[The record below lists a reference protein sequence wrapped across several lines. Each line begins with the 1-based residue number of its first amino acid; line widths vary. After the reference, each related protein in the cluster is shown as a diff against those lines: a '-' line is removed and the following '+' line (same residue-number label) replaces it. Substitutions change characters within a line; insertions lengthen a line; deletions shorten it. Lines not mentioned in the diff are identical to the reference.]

1 MKQTEKE
8 LLRQLIDHQGEYLT
22 SQYLASELLL
32 SDRTIRNYLKTLNE
46 VIENNGGRLIA
57 KQGQGYQ
64 LEVVNKLAFA
74 LFLKQREV
82 TVEYGDQV
90 TEFYGSED
98 RKKYILNKLL
108 LEDRAIVIDDLA
120 EELYI
125 SRSSLVNDIQEIKEK
140 LAEYS
145 LKIVSKHKQGMWIE
159 GQEQDKR
166 HVIMDTFFGNKYTNS
181 LKEYLGNSQFFK
193 EINFEELVI
202 VILDEIRE
210 SKLKVSDFVIQNL
223 ALHLALAIKRMRAGF
238 EIQVPEIT
246 GEEIHETEYQAAKNI
261 TRRIESIM
269 NVRFPK
275 DEIAYLA
282 LHLMA
287 KSNQNHKRENQELVT
302 ELMSV
307 LKELAQV
314 LGQSIVEDYQFRNG
328 LLNHLEPMLVR
339 LERGIALENPLTKEI
354 KKEDPRAFELTKY
367 YFGQMPSLKD
377 YKINEDEWAYLALH
391 LMAAIEKNK
400 VDCKLQALIICAT
413 GYGSAQLLKNR
424 VLSEFGK
431 NIAVNQVKGYYEID
445 KQALENVDLIISSID
460 LSTMFFKVPVLHVSV
475 FLNDQDVQKIRKVIE
490 EHRPSCLVKP
500 QESVSLM
507 KEKRAFYEE
516 QISKKW
522 FKVYASAPTK
532 DQVIA
537 ELLALLQE
545 DETENY
551 TSEMSHQIERR
562 EKMGQIIFSEQVVVP
577 HPAIPVGATAKIAV
591 GIIPDGM
598 EWDEQG
604 AIHFVFLVSPSCIEN
619 EGITVVTKAIVKF
632 IDRLDLQQLILAE
645 PTFENFN
652 QQFMKMIY

>member
-57 KQGQGYQ
+57 KQGRGYQ

-166 HVIMDTFFGNKYTNS
+166 HVIMDIFFGNKYTNS

-367 YFGQMPSLKD
+367 YFGQMPSLQD

-445 KQALENVDLIISSID
+445 EQALENVDLIISSID

-507 KEKRAFYEE
+507 KEKRVFYEE

>member
-1 MKQTEKE
+1 
-8 LLRQLIDHQGEYLT
+8 
-22 SQYLASELLL
+22 
-32 SDRTIRNYLKTLNE
+32 
-46 VIENNGGRLIA
+46 
-57 KQGQGYQ
+57 
-64 LEVVNKLAFA
+64 
-74 LFLKQREV
+74 
-82 TVEYGDQV
+82 
-90 TEFYGSED
+90 
-98 RKKYILNKLL
+98 
-108 LEDRAIVIDDLA
+108 
-120 EELYI
+120 
-125 SRSSLVNDIQEIKEK
+125 
-140 LAEYS
+140 
-145 LKIVSKHKQGMWIE
+145 
-159 GQEQDKR
+159 
-166 HVIMDTFFGNKYTNS
+166 
-181 LKEYLGNSQFFK
+181 
-193 EINFEELVI
+193 
-202 VILDEIRE
+202 
-210 SKLKVSDFVIQNL
+210 
-223 ALHLALAIKRMRAGF
+223 
-238 EIQVPEIT
+238 
-246 GEEIHETEYQAAKNI
+246 
-261 TRRIESIM
+261 M

-287 KSNQNHKRENQELVT
+287 KSNQNHKRENQKLVT

-354 KKEDPRAFELTKY
+354 KKEDPRAFELTKH
-367 YFGQMPSLKD
+367 YFGQMPSLKG

-445 KQALENVDLIISSID
+445 EQSLENVDLIISSID

-490 EHRPSCLVKP
+490 EHRPSCFVKP

-522 FKVYASAPTK
+522 FKVYSSAPTK

-551 TSEMSHQIERR
+551 TSEMSHQIKRR

-577 HPAIPVGATAKIAV
+577 HPAIPVGVTAKIAV

-598 EWDEQG
+598 AWDEQG
-604 AIHFVFLVSPSCIEN
+604 ALHFVFLVSPSCIEN